1 LEINISEGD
10 DEMGSEIF
18 GVLSSIAITVYPAC
32 TAPQNSEVLWLV
44 VRRPSLSKFS
54 G

>member
-1 LEINISEGD
+1 GD

-18 GVLSSIAITVYPAC
+18 GVLSSTAITICPAC
-32 TAPQNSEVLWLV
+32 MAPQNSVVLWLD

-54 G
+54 RDMSHT